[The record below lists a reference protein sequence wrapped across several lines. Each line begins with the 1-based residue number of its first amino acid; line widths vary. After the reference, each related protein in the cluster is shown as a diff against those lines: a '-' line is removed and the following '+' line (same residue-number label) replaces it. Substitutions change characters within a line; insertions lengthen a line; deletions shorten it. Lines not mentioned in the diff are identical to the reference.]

1 MGEINNLE
9 EMIDEINKK
18 KEEEQRALYNEQL
31 RAEIE
36 RDPTKAIES
45 GVHGSK
51 VTSEFLARQRM
62 QPKEKYGDIIVPSS
76 NIEQLIDMVRRHY
89 KKLNNEKKGTQ
100 EIREI

>member
-1 MGEINNLE
+1 M
-9 EMIDEINKK
+9 
-18 KEEEQRALYNEQL
+18 YNEQL

-51 VTSEFLARQRM
+51 VTSAFLARQRM

-76 NIEQLIDMVRRHY
+76 NIE
-89 KKLNNEKKGTQ
+89 
-100 EIREI
+100 